1 MDKILDNDIL
11 LKSVKKF
18 LINQRNKKL
27 NELDDITIININEII
42 KQYNIKMDDLYYNY
56 YIVIEDDIKK
66 NIIKCDKDDILKK
79 YKCKLELLKNKYE
92 YFKLLGEKFDTVKE
106 QTFFNIQ
113 INKYLV
119 KINNI

>member
-42 KQYNIKMDDLYYNY
+42 KQYCIKMDDLYYNY

-66 NIIKCDKDDILKK
+66 NIIKRDKDDILKK
-79 YKCKLELLKNKYE
+79 YNCKLQHLKNKYE
-92 YFKLLGEKFDTVKE
+92 YFKLLGLNFDTVKE

-113 INKYLV
+113 INKYLN
-119 KINNI
+119 KIKNI

>member
-1 MDKILDNDIL
+1 MDKILDNEIL

-27 NELDDITIININEII
+27 NELDDINIININEII

-56 YIVIEDDIKK
+56 YIVIENNIKN
-66 NIIKCDKDDILKK
+66 NIIKRDKDDILKK
-79 YKCKLELLKNKYE
+79 YNCKLQHLKNKYE
-92 YFKLLGEKFDTVKE
+92 YFILLGEKFDTLNE

-113 INKYLV
+113 INKYLN
-119 KINNI
+119 KIKNI